1 MINFKFEYNEQRKRN
16 ELRLQF
22 KDMELYGV
30 LLSTVFDDVDSTKLN
45 SLARHL
51 ETIVEQ
57 MFIERDKKLN
67 AVADS

>member
-30 LLSTVFDDVDSTKLN
+30 LLSTVFDDVESTKLT